1 MKVEKKTET
10 KTVKGNPPVDV
21 RLPLFYKKLVP
32 LNRDQHRNLY
42 IKAESGFSF
51 ARETNSVFVAA
62 VEFPQAALEYPVV
75 FAGTPTGE
83 ILPLALLGIRNNQN
97 LFVGEGGVW
106 KARYIPAYVRRYPF
120 ILATDE
126 KGTQFTVC
134 IDEGYPGFNCD
145 KEGERLISRD
155 GEDGPQ
161 LKRALEFLKD
171 YQVHIARTTEF
182 CETLKS
188 LNVLEPIQA
197 NVELKS
203 GEKFALSGLQCVN
216 RTKLKALPDAQIQM
230 LLKKD
235 YLELIYLHMASLN
248 NIHKLLSLM
257 VA

>member
-1 MKVEKKTET
+1 MNAGKKDEKKGGKET
-10 KTVKGNPPVDV
+10 PPTDI

-32 LNRDQHRNLY
+32 LNRDLHRNLY
-42 IKAESGFSF
+42 IKAEAGFSF

-62 VEFPQAALEYPVV
+62 VEFPQAILEYPVV
-75 FAGTPTGE
+75 FAGTAAGDV
-83 ILPLALLGIRNNQN
+83 LPLALLGIRNNQN
-97 LFVGEGGVW
+97 LYIGENGAW

-120 ILATDE
+120 ILASDE

-134 IDEGYPGFNCD
+134 IDESYPGFNCD
-145 KEGERLISRD
+145 KEGERLISKD

-216 RTKLKALPDAQIQM
+216 RGRLKALPEAQIQM

-235 YLELIYLHMASLN
+235 YLELIHLHMASLH
-248 NIHKLLSLM
+248 NIHKLLGLM